1 MRNNQIILGSGGTIG
16 SLLAKDLKKYTNQI
30 RLFSRNPKKINE
42 DDILIS
48 GTLLDTNETTNAL
61 QDIDVAYLVVG
72 LPYETKVW
80 ERDFVKI
87 VQNVINAC
95 KIHKTTLVFFDNVY
109 LYDPEYF
116 EELDE
121 ETPIKSTSKKGA
133 VRVAISNLLHKEIKN
148 NDINVLIV
156 RSADF
161 YGLNISNSMFNEQV
175 INRILSGKK
184 ANWFLDA
191 NKKHSLTFV
200 EDASK
205 ATAMLGNINS
215 AYNQVWHLPTDKAYT
230 ANELV
235 KIISNITGKPAKIKV
250 ANKLMI
256 TILGWFIPAV
266 KESKELLYQY
276 DRDYEFKSD
285 KFQNATGIKPT
296 SIELGLTKIIKNF
309 KPLK

>member
-1 MRNNQIILGSGGTIG
+1 MRNNQIILGAGGTIG

-30 RLFSRNPKKINE
+30 RLFSRNPKKVNE
-42 DDILIS
+42 DDVLIC
-48 GTLLDTNETTNAL
+48 GDLLNKEQTTNAL

-72 LPYETKVW
+72 LPYNTKVW
-80 ERDFVKI
+80 ERDFLKI
-87 VQNVINAC
+87 VQNTIDAC
-95 KIHKTTLVFFDNVY
+95 KFHKSTLVFFDNVY
-109 LYDPEYF
+109 MYDPDYF

-121 ETPIKSTSKKGA
+121 DTPTKIVSKKGA
-133 VRVAISNLLHKEIKN
+133 VRVAISNLLQTEMKN

-161 YGLNISNSMFNEQV
+161 YGVNISNSMFNEQV
-175 INRILSGKK
+175 LNRILSGKK

-230 ANELV
+230 ANELIQ
-235 KIISNITGKPAKIKV
+235 KITAISGKPAKIQV
-250 ANKLMI
+250 ASQLMI

-276 DRDYEFKSD
+276 DRDYEFKSN
-285 KFQNATGIKPT
+285 KVLNAFGIKPT
-296 SIELGLTKIIKNF
+296 PIDEGLNKVVKNY
-309 KPLK
+309 KT

>member
-16 SLLAKDLKKYTNQI
+16 TLLAKDLKKYTNSI

-48 GTLLDTNETTNAL
+48 GNLLDKEQTIKAL
-61 QDIDVAYLVVG
+61 QDIDVAYLLVG
-72 LPYETKVW
+72 LEYNTKVW
-80 ERDFVKI
+80 ERDFLKI
-87 VQNVINAC
+87 VQNVIQAC
-95 KIHKTTLVFFDNVY
+95 KTHQTTLVFFDNVY
-109 LYDPEYF
+109 MYDPEYF
-116 EELDE
+116 QNLSEY
-121 ETPIKSTSKKGA
+121 TPTKIVSKKGA
-133 VRVAISNLLHKEIKN
+133 VRVAISNLLNKEIKN

-161 YGLNISNSMFNEQV
+161 YGFNIKNSMFNEVV

-215 AYNQVWHLPTDKAYT
+215 AYNQVWHLPTDVAYT

-235 KIISNITGKPAKIKV
+235 QKISTITGKPAKIQV
-250 ANKLMI
+250 ASRLMI

-266 KESKELLYQY
+266 KETKELLYQY

-285 KFQNATGIKPT
+285 KIFNAFGIKPT
-296 SIELGLTKIIKNF
+296 SIDDGLTKI
-309 KPLK
+309 LKSK

>member
-1 MRNNQIILGSGGTIG
+1 MRNNQIILGAGGTIG
-16 SLLAKDLKKYTNQI
+16 SLLATDLKKYTNQI

-48 GTLLDTNETTNAL
+48 GTLLDANETTNAL

-121 ETPIKSTSKKGA
+121 ETPIKSVSKKGA

-161 YGLNISNSMFNEQV
+161 YGVNISNSMFNEQV

-235 KIISNITGKPAKIKV
+235 QIISNITGKPAKIQV

-285 KFQNATGIKPT
+285 KFQNAFGIKPT
-296 SIELGLTKIIKNF
+296 TIEKGLIKILQNF
-309 KPLK
+309 K

>member
-16 SLLAKDLKKYTNQI
+16 TLLAKDLKKYTNTI

-48 GTLLDTNETTNAL
+48 GNLLDKEQTIKAL
-61 QDIDVAYLVVG
+61 QDIDVAYLLVG
-72 LPYETKVW
+72 LEYNTKVW
-80 ERDFVKI
+80 ERDFLKI
-87 VQNVINAC
+87 VQNVIQAC
-95 KIHKTTLVFFDNVY
+95 KTHQTTLVFFDNVY
-109 LYDPEYF
+109 MYDPEYF
-116 EELDE
+116 QNLSEY
-121 ETPIKSTSKKGA
+121 TPTKIVSKKGA
-133 VRVAISNLLHKEIKN
+133 VRVGISNLLHKEIKN

-161 YGLNISNSMFNEQV
+161 YGFNIKNSMFNEVV

-215 AYNQVWHLPTDKAYT
+215 AYNQVWHLPTDVAYT

-235 KIISNITGKPAKIKV
+235 RKISTITGKPAKIQV
-250 ANKLMI
+250 ASRLMI

-266 KESKELLYQY
+266 KETKELLYQY
-276 DRDYEFKSD
+276 DRDYEFTSNKIFNS
-285 KFQNATGIKPT
+285 FGIKPT
-296 SIELGLTKIIKNF
+296 SIDDGLTKI
-309 KPLK
+309 LKSKK

>member
-1 MRNNQIILGSGGTIG
+1 MRNNQIILGAGGTIG
-16 SLLAKDLKKYTNQI
+16 SLLAKDLKKYTNNI

-48 GTLLDTNETTNAL
+48 GTLLNKEQTIEAL
-61 QDIDVAYLVVG
+61 KDIDVAYLVVG
-72 LPYETKVW
+72 LPYNTKIW
-80 ERDFVKI
+80 ERDFLKLVE
-87 VQNVINAC
+87 NVIEAC
-95 KIHKTTLVFFDNVY
+95 KINKSTLVFFDNVY
-109 LYDPEYF
+109 MYDPDYF

-121 ETPIKSTSKKGA
+121 DTPTKIASKKGA
-133 VRVAISNLLHKEIKN
+133 VRVAISNLLHTEMKN

-161 YGLNISNSMFNEQV
+161 YGVNIKNSMFNEVV

-184 ANWFLDA
+184 AIWFLDA

-235 KIISNITGKPAKIKV
+235 QKISAITGKPAKIQV
-250 ANKLMI
+250 ASRLMI
-256 TILGWFIPAV
+256 TFLSWFIPAV
-266 KESKELLYQY
+266 KETKELLYQY
-276 DRDYEFKSD
+276 DKDYEFKSN
-285 KFQNATGIKPT
+285 KIFNAYGIKPT
-296 SIELGLTKIIKNF
+296 TIDEGLSAIIKNH
-309 KPLK
+309 KQ